1 MNADGFAKHSPSQRP
16 MLSVIIPACNA
27 AHVLGEQLEALKA
40 QEYDGDWE
48 IVVVNNCSTD
58 GTADLVQDY
67 QRLMPNLYL
76 VHALA
81 RQNASYY
88 ARNVGVQ
95 AARGEALLFC
105 DADDVVAP
113 GWLRALAEAFEKH
126 DLVAGAVK
134 VDTLNQSAPWRS
146 PPLTGVERPAL
157 GFLPYVIGCNLAV
170 SREAFEA
177 INGYSEQFLSNG
189 DVDLAWRLQLH
200 GYTIHDAP
208 ALVHYRYRDTLKAL
222 WKQYV
227 KYGYY
232 NTLVYRHFASYG
244 MPRSSTRRA
253 ILRLYKRLIRQGLRF
268 LLRRGEPRERS
279 VWLSEVALRWGRI
292 LGSLRHRTL
301 YL

>member
-134 VDTLNQSAPWRS
+134 VDTLNQSAPWR
-146 PPLTGVERPAL
+146 PLGLNVERPVL
-157 GFLPYVIGCNLAV
+157 DFLPFINGCHLSV

-177 INGYSEQFLSNG
+177 VGGFSEEFSSSG
-189 DVDLAWRLQLH
+189 DADFTWRLQLH
-200 GYTIHDAP
+200 GYAIHYAP
-208 ALVHYRYRDTLKAL
+208 AAVVHYRYRETLWEL
-222 WKQYV
+222 WKQFSR
-227 KYGYY
+227 YGRGHPLLYQ
-232 NTLVYRHFASYG
+232 HFASHG
-244 MPRSSTRRA
+244 MPRSSTREA
-253 ILRLYKRLIRQGLRF
+253 LREYKRLIRKALRICI
-268 LLRRGEPRERS
+268 RGAEQQERARW
-279 VWLSEVALRWGRI
+279 VYKVAMRWGRLWSSI
-292 LGSLRHRTL
+292 RYRTL